1 MGLADLYGAKRPLT
15 LPPLGAPFA
24 LEKPGLELKPYP
36 SCRFTHRTIDTV
48 LALREKNG
56 DRELASLEIASD
68 PLGLKILIY
77 ATPRTGLEAKFSLQY
92 CAAVTW
98 LDGWPGLDAFSDARA
113 VRADVQG
120 LLRRVVVREARGAEE
135 EVELAFEDGTRAR
148 ATARLARGNPE
159 NPLSEAER
167 LAKVRACVTPAL
179 GAAGA
184 ERLIDAVARLESLA
198 SARELAACLA

>member
-1 MGLADLYGAKRPLT
+1 M
-15 LPPLGAPFA
+15 
-24 LEKPGLELKPYP
+24 
-36 SCRFTHRTIDTV
+36 
-48 LALREKNG
+48 LALREKHG

-113 VRADVQG
+113 ARADVQA

-135 EVELAFEDGTRAR
+135 EVELVFEDGTRAR
-148 ATARLARGNPE
+148 ATRAARARE
-159 NPLSEAER
+159 SRE
-167 LAKVRACVTPAL
+167 PAL
-179 GAAGA
+179 RSRAAREGARVRRLRRWAPAGA